1 MKYTTTS
8 AHPPKNDRLSRSGE
22 RHVKIAMRLW
32 IVQGDGY
39 EVNASRRKY
48 EPNNHECV
56 CIKTAWTVQA
66 GRVWTDYKHSGGPSL
81 RA

>member
-32 IVQGDGY
+32 IVQGDGRPH
-39 EVNASRRKY
+39 V
-48 EPNNHECV
+48 
-56 CIKTAWTVQA
+56 
-66 GRVWTDYKHSGGPSL
+66 
-81 RA
+81 